1 MRCGVLK
8 VIRLS
13 TTLVKCILYN
23 KAKKKTNTVE
33 LWLMHLKKTILIG
46 FKRCAGV

>member
-23 KAKKKTNTVE
+23 KAKKKNKYCRTVVDAF
-33 LWLMHLKKTILIG
+33 KKNNFNRL
-46 FKRCAGV
+46 